1 MRRVFGVCSDGWVL
15 CGQNGSP
22 HGSVMSC
29 QSLAARAFAEPDK
42 DPAQCGAFH
51 RSVRFSSESRSST
64 RVSNDTD
71 KRDTSGGMSVS
82 ALGVAPLPAAIA
94 MSQSAPP
101 PSISFDLHDE
111 SPPPVPSCRF
121 PKLEECAHFHYERV
135 SLGGLSIQTVPCEEQ
150 CEDNDPSEG
159 WICLRVR
166 SHVSG
171 GEQESGGGAGAAAGA
186 GEPHSWSEPAGLSE
200 WTLTRS
206 RDNFLQLDDMLHR
219 CIYDRKVSGL
229 PNLSEEVGAGCEET
243 RYQQLIGDYVHHL
256 SIIADDSINCGPV
269 LNWLQMDNKGHK
281 LLVANEDSSSINT
294 PAVAAAYSVRKYVSQ
309 SSVWCM
315 TYCSI
320 AAEVL
325 VLSGPQESVW
335 WRGKRGFR
343 VGFFPRHCVA
353 VIGDKVPRHMTQPP
367 PIVGSVAVAPIKPVL
382 RKHGKLISLFRSFIL
397 SRPSRRSLKQQG
409 ILKERVF
416 GCDLGE
422 HLLNCGHDVPQVLAE
437 CARAIERR
445 GAVDGIYR
453 LSGGAALTQRLRAA
467 FDAAG
472 DTPPDLA
479 PPLQRDPHALASLL
493 KMYFRELPNP
503 LCTYQLYES
512 FCSAVQQPDDAARLR
527 AMTDTVVKLP
537 PPHYRTLSYLM
548 RHLRRV
554 SLLSAATGMTAR
566 NMAIVWAPNLLRS
579 PAPQHALQGVAVQA
593 VVTEFLI
600 CYAED
605 LFAQDQGSDSGPD
618 SLEQCYVPQVLAECA
633 RAIERRG
640 AVDGI
645 YRLSGGAALTQRLR
659 AAFDAAGDTPP
670 DLAPPLQRDPHALA
684 SLLKMYFRELPNPL
698 CTYQLYESF
707 VSAVQQPDEAARL
720 RAMRDTVVKLPPP
733 HYRLTTALFRGP
745 LSGALAPS
753 HSMERPPKRP
763 KSSVTSQSGNN
774 NEVTARAEASEGA
787 YYYLTRFRLSA
798 ICARPPP
805 SPLRGTESCRRPKSL
820 PLNPPTKLLSLEEA
834 RRRGLG
840 AGAGPS
846 APPASGAIA
855 AAAAAPLT
863 SPAQDRQLRPAGHLK
878 PKYIEV
884 GSGPNN
890 LPQYHTVL
898 DLPLSGGKRGLKRSP
913 SGWRG
918 LFWRSK
924 LQRARA
930 PPQGPPPAPLPPPAQ
945 QVSADVVMSAS
956 LRPVKSCESLASDTD
971 TLPPLADRASAPLK
985 HHTRSSSCDSYFEP
999 WQAELAHM
1007 RLRLSPQER
1016 DRHMFIAYLPT
1027 LKPNMTLA
1035 ENGTRPGKVK
1045 PHLAT
1050 AAFTIP
1056 YLSTLITPVSHGTAK
1071 KDLERNSPRKS
1082 KAASRYS
1089 GLHHPVLVDPDNTR
1103 LTWHG
1108 KDGHSTLIK
1117 IDWPLENS
1125 SVSNLTT
1132 STINSSPLTPVT
1144 PLYDP
1149 LESDSE
1155 LSDNKHTI
1163 QIKTVDCESC
1173 DREKCLKCELKA
1185 TDYENMRL
1193 SHELSEGTLRDSTQH
1208 SPAHSAHSPHSLH
1221 SADISYHNLN
1231 RLSALS
1237 ASSNSDHTDRRR
1249 DQDALKV
1256 MTSSHDSSSSYSNA
1270 SLPRPT
1276 DDLYECFNFS
1286 RPNYI
1291 NLQSSSTSKSS
1302 PGSPLKSPL
1311 KSTISITFRSP
1322 TKSKSSDYEPID
1334 NIDTPTNDRDSVYED
1349 IDLEKNLS
1357 IVEEAPVPET
1367 DASLPTQ
1374 QACQP
1379 DCSEDLIILETPT
1392 DTTHIDE
1399 NVDVYSQVKFFRKSI
1414 EEVNAMIL
1422 ESPEKDTHDKIAEEP
1437 NAMMLESPEAQRHYE
1452 NVVFIESRDRE
1463 YENINVDTLKICDKL
1478 DISEV
1483 NEHKSDPE
1491 QETLEFDNGNVIKQK
1506 TVSKNLNVREL
1517 AIRFESPTEQKGPF
1531 NFDKFKTEIKYPSLE
1546 RKDDDKCESRK
1557 KEVTVKLPPPVSPKT
1572 YKLSK
1577 NSARSLDENAFVK
1590 EFGNETNDRRK
1601 SLEVKEASKQTNN
1614 LPDLNLNT
1622 EEAETKPDSIT
1633 PTTENK
1639 ISIVQRFELK
1649 KPDLRNLIDIE
1660 TEKNLSR
1667 ERIEKYKEERR
1678 NFLREKYS
1686 SQSFR
1691 SNPEQL
1697 TRIKIKKDPEE
1708 RTEMCERLQDDL
1720 PKFERRNTV
1729 DLGQRMRFS
1738 LAKSSNN
1745 LDTIQSPESPI
1756 PDLDTTNLEFSRKED
1771 NKRDVRR
1778 EERKEKMS
1786 PSFNIRDMAALF
1798 EQKSHNSNG

>member
-42 DPAQCGAFH
+42 DPSQCVAFH

-64 RVSNDTD
+64 RVTNDSD
-71 KRDTSGGMSVS
+71 CKRDTPGGMSMSTLAVT
-82 ALGVAPLPAAIA
+82 PLPPAVA

-101 PSISFDLHDE
+101 ASISFDLNDE
-111 SPPPVPSCRF
+111 TPPPLPSCRF

-135 SLGGLSIQTVPCEEQ
+135 SLGGLNIETVPCEEQ

-166 SHVSG
+166 SHVSAGEPEEVSG
-171 GEQESGGGAGAAAGA
+171 GTGPGGGAVDAHT
-186 GEPHSWSEPAGLSE
+186 HSGWSEPGALRE

-229 PNLSEEVGAGCEET
+229 PNLSEELQTCCDDS
-243 RYQQLIGDYVHHL
+243 RYHQLIGDYVHHL

-309 SSVWCM
+309 ARDEISFEVGDM
-315 TYCSI
+315 ISI
-320 AAEVL
+320 IDMPAVCVVA
-325 VLSGPQESVW
+325 GPQESVW

-367 PIVGSVAVAPIKPVL
+367 PIVGSVAVAPIKLVL

-472 DTPPDLA
+472 DAPPDLA

-503 LCTYQLYES
+503 LCTYQLYDS
-512 FCSAVQQPDDAARLR
+512 FVSAVQIPDETARLR
-527 AMTDTVVKLP
+527 AMRETVVKLP
-537 PPHYRTLSYLM
+537 PPHYRTLAYLM

-554 SLLSAATGMTAR
+554 SLLSDATGMTAR

-600 CYAED
+600 CYAEE
-605 LFAQDQGSDSGPD
+605 LFAQEQGADSGPD
-618 SLEQCYVPQVLAECA
+618 SLEQDRCE
-633 RAIERRG
+633 
-640 AVDGI
+640 
-645 YRLSGGAALTQRLR
+645 
-659 AAFDAAGDTPP
+659 
-670 DLAPPLQRDPHALA
+670 
-684 SLLKMYFRELPNPL
+684 SLVE
-698 CTYQLYESF
+698 
-707 VSAVQQPDEAARL
+707 
-720 RAMRDTVVKLPPP
+720 
-733 HYRLTTALFRGP
+733 
-745 LSGALAPS
+745 
-753 HSMERPPKRP
+753 
-763 KSSVTSQSGNN
+763 
-774 NEVTARAEASEGA
+774 
-787 YYYLTRFRLSA
+787 
-798 ICARPPP
+798 
-805 SPLRGTESCRRPKSL
+805 LRGNESCRRPKSL

-840 AGAGPS
+840 AGAGTG

-855 AAAAAPLT
+855 AAAAAT
-863 SPAQDRQLRPAGHLK
+863 SAPSPHDRQLRPAGHLK

-898 DLPLSGGKRGLKRSP
+898 DLPLSGSKRGLKRSP

-918 LFWRSK
+918 LFSRSK

-930 PPQGPPPAPLPPPAQ
+930 PPLPPPAPMPAPTNQ
-945 QVSADVVMSAS
+945 LSQDVVMAGA

-1016 DRHMFIAYLPT
+1016 DHHMFSEEDDTHQLPNQQESQWST
-1027 LKPNMTLA
+1027 PAGSGPCSAAASPRRALRVDVHAANDSAERRRAAMEEQVAQMGYIDGESPRAKPA
-1035 ENGTRPGKVK
+1035 PEKR
-1045 PHLAT
+1045 
-1050 AAFTIP
+1050 
-1056 YLSTLITPVSHGTAK
+1056 HGTTDPDPAK
-1071 KDLERNSPRKS
+1071 RLCKDRDSPLSSLPDFQATGNVKLRERNSPRKT

-1089 GLHHPVLVDPDNTR
+1089 GLHHPVVSDPDKNSR

-1117 IDWPLENS
+1117 IDWPAEN
-1125 SVSNLTT
+1125 SVSNLTA
-1132 STINSSPLTPVT
+1132 STLTSSPITPAT
-1144 PLYDP
+1144 PAYDP

-1155 LSDNKHTI
+1155 LSDTKHTI
-1163 QIKTVDCESC
+1163 KIKTIDCDSC
-1173 DREKCLKCELKA
+1173 VREKCLKCELKA
-1185 TDYENMRL
+1185 TDYENLKL
-1193 SHELSEGTLRDSTQH
+1193 SHDFSENNLHDSLEPSPVH
-1208 SPAHSAHSPHSLH
+1208 SS
-1221 SADISYHNLN
+1221 DISYQNLN
-1231 RLSALS
+1231 RLSAVS
-1237 ASSNSDHTDRRR
+1237 TSSNSDHNSDKRK
-1249 DQDALKV
+1249 DNDALKV
-1256 MTSSHDSSSSYSNA
+1256 MTSSHESSSSYSNA
-1270 SLPRPT
+1270 SLT
-1276 DDLYECFNFS
+1276 KQGDELYECFNFT

-1322 TKSKSSDYEPID
+1322 TKSKNVDYEPID
-1334 NIDTPTNDRDSVYED
+1334 NVDTPTNERDSVYED

-1379 DCSEDLIILETPT
+1379 DDFNDDLIILETPT
-1392 DTTHIDE
+1392 DDD

-1422 ESPEKDTHDKIAEEP
+1422 ESPEKQRNRKSIEEV
-1437 NAMMLESPEAQRHYE
+1437 NAMILESPEKERHYE
-1452 NVVFIESRDRE
+1452 NVVFIEARDGD
-1463 YENINVDTLKICDKL
+1463 YENINVDTLKICDKV
-1478 DISEV
+1478 DISDVE
-1483 NEHKSDPE
+1483 EDKSDPA
-1491 QETLEFDNGNVIKQK
+1491 QENESIERENGNVIKQK
-1506 TVSKNLNVREL
+1506 TSKNLNVREL

-1531 NFDKFKTEIKYPSLE
+1531 TFDKFKAETKYSTVE
-1546 RKDDDKCESRK
+1546 RKDDDKKLESRK
-1557 KEVTVKLPPPVSPKT
+1557 KDGKQAPPVSPKT

-1577 NSARSLDENAFVK
+1577 NSARSLDENAFIK

-1601 SLEVKEASKQTNN
+1601 SLEVKDAKKQTKN

-1622 EEAETKPDSIT
+1622 EEQDTKVDSIT

-1639 ISIVQRFELK
+1639 ISLIQRFELK
-1649 KPDLRNLIDIE
+1649 KPDLKNLIGLD
-1660 TEKNLSR
+1660 TEKKLSR

-1697 TRIKIKKDPEE
+1697 TRIKIKRDPED
-1708 RTEMCERLQDDL
+1708 RTEICERLQDDL

-1738 LAKSSNN
+1738 LARSSNN
-1745 LDTIQSPESPI
+1745 LDTIPSPGSPVQ
-1756 PDLDTTNLEFSRKED
+1756 DLDCSSNLEYSRKEE
-1771 NKRDVRR
+1771 NSKRDSVRR
-1778 EERKEKMS
+1778 EERKEKIS
-1786 PSFNIRDMAALF
+1786 PSLNIRDMAAMF
-1798 EQKSHNSNG
+1798 EQKSQNSNG

>member
-82 ALGVAPLPAAIA
+82 ALGVSPLPAAIA

-171 GEQESGGGAGAAAGA
+171 GEQESAVVAGSAAGSAGGAGEA
-186 GEPHSWSEPAGLSE
+186 HSWSEPAGLSE

-229 PNLSEEVGAGCEET
+229 PNLSEEVGAECEET

-309 SSVWCM
+309 ARDEISFEVGDM
-315 TYCSI
+315 ISI
-320 AAEVL
+320 IDMP
-325 VLSGPQESVW
+325 GPQESVW

-367 PIVGSVAVAPIKPVL
+367 PIVGSVAMAPIKPVL

-512 FCSAVQQPDDAARLR
+512 FVSAVQQPDEAARLR
-527 AMTDTVVKLP
+527 AMRDTVVKLP

-618 SLEQCYVPQVLAECA
+618 SLEQDRCESQVE
-633 RAIERRG
+633 
-640 AVDGI
+640 
-645 YRLSGGAALTQRLR
+645 
-659 AAFDAAGDTPP
+659 
-670 DLAPPLQRDPHALA
+670 
-684 SLLKMYFRELPNPL
+684 
-698 CTYQLYESF
+698 
-707 VSAVQQPDEAARL
+707 
-720 RAMRDTVVKLPPP
+720 
-733 HYRLTTALFRGP
+733 
-745 LSGALAPS
+745 
-753 HSMERPPKRP
+753 
-763 KSSVTSQSGNN
+763 
-774 NEVTARAEASEGA
+774 
-787 YYYLTRFRLSA
+787 
-798 ICARPPP
+798 
-805 SPLRGTESCRRPKSL
+805 LRGTESCRRPKSL

-840 AGAGPS
+840 AGAGPI

-855 AAAAAPLT
+855 AAAAAPVA

-930 PPQGPPPAPLPPPAQ
+930 PPQGPPPAPLPPPTQ
-945 QVSADVVMSAS
+945 QVSVDVVMSGS

-1016 DRHMFIAYLPT
+1016 DRHMFSEEDDTHHHQHNAQESAWSTPADSVPCSAAASPRRSLRVDVHAANDMAERRRAAMEEQVAQMGYIDGESPRA
-1027 LKPNMTLA
+1027 KPA
-1035 ENGTRPGKVK
+1035 PEKR
-1045 PHLAT
+1045 
-1050 AAFTIP
+1050 
-1056 YLSTLITPVSHGTAK
+1056 HGTADPDPAK
-1071 KDLERNSPRKS
+1071 RICKDRDSPLSSQPDFQSPGSVKLRERNSPRKC

-1089 GLHHPVLVDPDNTR
+1089 GLHHPVLADPDSSR

-1125 SVSNLTT
+1125 HSNLTT

-1155 LSDNKHTI
+1155 LSDKHTI
-1163 QIKTVDCESC
+1163 QIKSVDCDSC

-1193 SHELSEGTLRDSTQH
+1193 THQSEGIQP
-1208 SPAHSAHSPHSLH
+1208 SPAHSAHSPHSPHSLH

-1231 RLSALS
+1231 RLSGLS

-1249 DQDALKV
+1249 DHDALKV

-1270 SLPRPT
+1270 SLPRQT

-1322 TKSKSSDYEPID
+1322 TKSKASDYEPID

-1392 DTTHIDE
+1392 DNTKIDD

-1422 ESPEKDTHDKIAEEP
+1422 ESPEKDTDKIVKEA
-1437 NAMMLESPEAQRHYE
+1437 NAVMMETPETQRHYE
-1452 NVVFIESRDRE
+1452 NVFIESRDRE
-1463 YENINVDTLKICDKL
+1463 YENINVDTLKICDKV

-1483 NEHKSDPE
+1483 NEHKSEHE
-1491 QETLEFDNGNVIKQK
+1491 QNTLESDNGNVIKQK
-1506 TVSKNLNVREL
+1506 TMSKNLNVREL

-1531 NFDKFKTEIKYPSLE
+1531 TFDKFKTEIKYPSLE
-1546 RKDDDKCESRK
+1546 RKDDEKCETRK

-1577 NSARSLDENAFVK
+1577 NSARSLDENAFIK

-1622 EEAETKPDSIT
+1622 EESETKPASIT

-1649 KPDLRNLIDIE
+1649 KPDLKNLIGIE
-1660 TEKNLSR
+1660 TEKKLSR

-1745 LDTIQSPESPI
+1745 LDTIQSPESPLR
-1756 PDLDTTNLEFSRKED
+1756 DLDTTLEFSRKED
-1771 NKRDVRR
+1771 IKRDRR

-1798 EQKSHNSNG
+1798 EQKTHNNG